1 MIVCILELAEMSQLA
16 EALPFNDQIEFYKDQ
31 LKRVI
36 ANIRA
41 DYEALNAEQQRELE
55 EWMRVK
61 QEELQEKA
69 KQRDPMH
76 DLELSMQ
83 METIEGLRDTYDCN
97 LKELDELKRQH
108 DCLNKRLAHV
118 EEHIESE
125 RVCIAETMAKQGE
138 EVHISLSLS
147 LIYFLFLLSII
158 VYIRRIYY

>member
-1 MIVCILELAEMSQLA
+1 
-16 EALPFNDQIEFYKDQ
+16 
-31 LKRVI
+31 VI

-125 RVCIAETMAKQGE
+125 RGCIAETMAKQGE
-138 EVHISLSLS
+138 EVHIFFS
-147 LIYFLFLLSII
+147 LIYFLF
-158 VYIRRIYY
+158 